1 MNNMNTKHLGWIA
14 CGIIGGSLLILLAL
28 VTSNTFNLPSAFT
41 STSSFQSAI
50 APMMGYS
57 TDSEKMMYAED
68 EFALRELDRGLIP
81 PEFEPTAG
89 LTAAEVDQKIIK
101 TGYLDLEVEDVS
113 ETSGKMST
121 LASSKG
127 GFVQDSSV
135 SEREDGTHYGSLTVR
150 VPSAEF
156 ETTITEIKSYALVV
170 TTESA
175 QGQDV
180 TEQFTDLEAQLRN
193 AKAQEAEFL
202 KILTRATTVEEILQV
217 QSYLSTVRYT
227 IESLEGRLQYIENRT
242 SYSTIS
248 IELSE
253 EPTIR
258 IPTKDFRFG
267 TIVREAG
274 QALIAI
280 GQLLATSLVWFVI
293 VGGGILVPI
302 GLFIWVAVKIIRS
315 VRNRNRNNLK

>member
-1 MNNMNTKHLGWIA
+1 
-14 CGIIGGSLLILLAL
+14 
-28 VTSNTFNLPSAFT
+28 
-41 STSSFQSAI
+41 
-50 APMMGYS
+50 MMGYP
-57 TDSEKMMYAED
+57 TDSEKIMYAED
-68 EFALRELDRGLIP
+68 EMAL
-81 PEFEPTAG
+81 TAG

-113 ETSGKMST
+113 ETSGKITT
-121 LASSKG
+121 LASDKG

-150 VPSAEF
+150 VPSTAF
-156 ETTITEIKSYALVV
+156 ETTITEIKTYALVV

-193 AKAQEAEFL
+193 AKAQEAEYL

-227 IESLEGRLQYIENRT
+227 IESLEGRMQYIENRT
-242 SYSTIS
+242 SYSTITV
-248 IELSE
+248 ELSE

-258 IPTKDFRFG
+258 IPTKEFRLG
-267 TIVREAG
+267 AIIREAG

-280 GQLLATSLVWFVI
+280 AQLLATTVIWIAI
-293 VGGGILVPI
+293 VGGGILIPI
-302 GLFIWVAVKIIRS
+302 GLFIFMVIRIILLLRK
-315 VRNRNRNNLK
+315 NRNSPK